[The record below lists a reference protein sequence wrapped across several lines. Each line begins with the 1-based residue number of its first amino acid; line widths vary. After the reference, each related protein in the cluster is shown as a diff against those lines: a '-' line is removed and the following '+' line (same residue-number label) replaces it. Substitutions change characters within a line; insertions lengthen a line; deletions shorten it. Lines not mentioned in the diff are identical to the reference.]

1 MTLSQEVSWLS
12 LSLSFTLTKIV
23 KVNHAIFFSKLLV
36 DFMSLDSN
44 QVPEKEGKSDFKR
57 TLKDKSYER
66 LMPCMNSSSLL
77 KIKEHKETVEF
88 TTVWFTW
95 MLNEHEITCGWWC
108 CIDLL
113 FLHEITAEND
123 SCRFLSHDD
132 DHRHL
137 CLFSWK
143 EGNYIFNYDTSKSYV
158 KRHEKKKVR
167 CTREVYEKVGGREKF
182 KWNFVMIWW
191 RKWNDWVHLKT
202 TRDKLLCL
210 CQSLKGDNYSWDGID
225 IPWWGKWQKE
235 MTCMKL
241 SFSQN
246 LSCVFLC
253 STHSLASVKES
264 LMNILHIHP

>member
-1 MTLSQEVSWLS
+1 M
-12 LSLSFTLTKIV
+12 SFD
-23 KVNHAIFFSKLLV
+23 SK
-36 DFMSLDSN
+36 

-132 DHRHL
+132 HHRHL

-158 KRHEKKKVR
+158 KWETWVEESQVYKRSIWKSGRQREIQVKLRHDLMKKM
-167 CTREVYEKVGGREKF
+167 
-182 KWNFVMIWW
+182 KWLSASEDNK
-191 RKWNDWVHLKT
+191 RQT
-202 TRDKLLCL
+202 
-210 CQSLKGDNYSWDGID
+210 SLSLSVTQGWQLFLRRHWYSLMR
-225 IPWWGKWQKE
+225 E
-235 MTCMKL
+235 MTKRNDL
-241 SFSQN
+241 HEIIFFPKPV
-246 LSCVFLC
+246 LCVFLC
-253 STHSLASVKES
+253 STHSLVSVKES